1 MRPMKFILSTIIV
14 VFAFVSCKKDSS
26 PEIDQRIVVKYELMA
41 TAKFTNPSWVYITE
55 SPGKELPTNMLITDS
70 VWSAEFK
77 FLKGTSLRFETG
89 IALVGNDKSFVS
101 SIYFNGVK
109 KATMV
114 PSITSNVNNTTRGS
128 TKIEIVVE

>member
-1 MRPMKFILSTIIV
+1 MKFPLSTIL
-14 VFAFVSCKKDSS
+14 FAFAFASCKKESI
-26 PEIDQRIVVKYELMA
+26 PQIDQRIVVKYELLA

-70 VWSAEFK
+70 VWTAEFK
-77 FLKGTSLRFETG
+77 FPKGTPLKFESG
-89 IALVGNDKSFVS
+89 IALVGINKSYVS

-114 PSITSNVNNTTRGS
+114 PSVTANVNNTTRGS
-128 TKIEIVVE
+128 TKLEIVVE

>member
-1 MRPMKFILSTIIV
+1 MKFFTSTILF
-14 VFAFVSCKKDSS
+14 VFAFASCKKDST
-26 PEIDQRIVVKYELMA
+26 PEIDQRVVVKYDLLA

-77 FLKGTSLRFETG
+77 FPKGAIIKFETG
-89 IALVGNDKSFVS
+89 IALAGINQSFVS

-109 KATMV
+109 KATLV
-114 PSITSNVNNTTRGS
+114 PSVTTNVNNTTRGA
-128 TKIEIVVE
+128 TKLEMVVE